1 MTAPGDAA
9 EQRDARPSRAPAG
22 PPAPSS
28 SRAPLDAV
36 DDERSTDEAAQ
47 DVLGERSP
55 GAAVEP
61 ARPRGIE
68 RIAGEVP
75 RQLLA
80 MLVTPLAIPVALVA
94 VARRDAPA
102 LVAYSAVGV
111 AAMAIIY
118 TGVYL
123 FLTWLAFRGCSGD
136 ALRRRVAVS
145 VPRTRAKRIAEA
157 VVTGGEFGIPVLAV
171 VTGLLLVIALIA
183 NPTIRTQEDVTP
195 SAWVFLIAL
204 WALMI
209 TAFSAAYLRR
219 WALRDDVVLPRTPN
233 PRYGDFV
240 YIAVQVGTTFS
251 TSDVEITSTGTRW
264 VVTCNSV
271 IAFVF
276 NTVLVSM
283 LISIALSAL

>member
-9 EQRDARPSRAPAG
+9 GQRDARSSRTPAG

-28 SRAPLDAV
+28 SRAPLDPV
-36 DDERSTDEAAQ
+36 DDERTTAEAAQ
-47 DVLGERSP
+47 DVLGERGP

-75 RQLLA
+75 RQLIA
-80 MLVTPLAIPVALVA
+80 TVFAPLAAPAVIPVVAVMEEPTTGSLWAVSIALVA
-94 VARRDAPA
+94 VI
-102 LVAYSAVGV
+102 YSL
-111 AAMAIIY
+111 
-118 TGVYL
+118 VYL
-123 FLTWLAFRGCSGD
+123 LLTWLAFRGCSGER
-136 ALRRRVAVS
+136 LRRRVAVS
-145 VPRTRAKRIAEA
+145 VPRTRAGRIVEI

-183 NPTIRTQEDVTP
+183 NPTIRTQEGVTP

-204 WALMI
+204 WVLMI

-240 YIAVQVGTTFS
+240 YVAVQVGTTFS

-264 VVTCNSV
+264 VVTFNSV